1 MQTGNISFCEK
12 TALNIKSDDTKKQIL
27 HNLEEKYGIKVLQ
40 KHFEN
45 FDESISISKL
55 QKNPYLMCLKSNGNP
70 YFMLLTRINEINTC
84 ILIDKKIQ
92 QGYFLPRMI
101 IIQKQ
106 FSHKLF
112 NDTIIDGEMIKD
124 KNEKWVYLI
133 NDIFVYCGKKLD
145 DLNFIKR
152 INILYDTL
160 EHNYKIGKL
169 DIFAM
174 QIKKYFKCSELQS
187 ELLSFRKNVQYS
199 SRGILFKP
207 MFYKFKD
214 ILYNFDTSLIVS
226 TKKVKRLGKTNE
238 FIMSDTKSFQKN
250 YNQSHLGVS
259 EHKQFI
265 IKSTN
270 TPDIYVLHDI
280 KTNDIVGNA
289 CVNNLE
295 TSKFLNKLFEN
306 SSLNTC
312 FNVNCKLNPKFNKWI
327 PISKF

>member
-12 TALNIKSDDTKKQIL
+12 TALNIKSDHTKKLIL
-27 HNLEEKYGIKVLQ
+27 HNIEEKYDIKVLQ

-45 FDESISISKL
+45 FNETTSISKL
-55 QKNPYLMCLKSNGNP
+55 TKNPYLMCLKSNGNP

-101 IIQKQ
+101 VIQKQ
-106 FSHKLF
+106 FSDKLF

-124 KNEKWVYLI
+124 KNGKWVYLI
-133 NDIFVYCGKKLD
+133 NDVFVYCGKKLD

-152 INILYDTL
+152 VNILYDML
-160 EHNYKIGKL
+160 EKHYKSGKL

-174 QIKKYFKCSELQS
+174 QIKKYFKCSELES
-187 ELLSFRKNVQYS
+187 ELLVFRNIVPYS
-199 SRGILFKP
+199 SRGIIFKP
-207 MFYKFKD
+207 MFYKFRD
-214 ILYNFDTSLIVS
+214 ILYNFDNTLIVS

-238 FIMSDTKSFQKN
+238 FIMSDSKSFQKN
-250 YNQSHLGVS
+250 YDHSNTIES
-259 EHKQFI
+259 EYKQFS

-280 KTNDIVGNA
+280 NTNDIIGNA
-289 CVNNLE
+289 CVNNLN
-295 TSKFLNKLFEN
+295 TSKFLNQLFEN

-312 FNVNCKLNPKFNKWI
+312 FNVKCKLNPKFNKWV
-327 PISKF
+327 PISKC

>member
-12 TALNIKSDDTKKQIL
+12 TALNIKSDNTKKQIL
-27 HNLEEKYGIKVLQ
+27 QNIEDKYGIKVLK

-45 FDESISISKL
+45 FDESSSISKL

-101 IIQKQ
+101 VIHKQ
-106 FSHKLF
+106 FSDKLF

-124 KNEKWVYLI
+124 KNENWVYLI
-133 NDIFVYCGKKLD
+133 NDMFVYCGKKLD

-152 INILYDTL
+152 VNILYDLL
-160 EHNYKIGKL
+160 ENHYKKGHL

-174 QIKKYFKCSELQS
+174 QIKKYFKCSDLHS
-187 ELLSFRKNVQYS
+187 EMLPFRNIVPYS
-199 SRGILFKP
+199 SRGIIFKP

-214 ILYNFDTSLIVS
+214 ILYNFDNSLIVS

-238 FIMSDTKSFQKN
+238 FIMSDTKTFN
-250 YNQSHLGVS
+250 TNINQSKFNVS
-259 EHKQFI
+259 ENKQFI

-289 CVNNLE
+289 CVNNLN
-295 TSKFLNKLFEN
+295 TSKFLNTLFEN
-306 SSLNTC
+306 SSLNTS
-312 FNVNCKLNPKFNKWI
+312 FHVNCKLNPKFNKWI
-327 PISKF
+327 PISKC